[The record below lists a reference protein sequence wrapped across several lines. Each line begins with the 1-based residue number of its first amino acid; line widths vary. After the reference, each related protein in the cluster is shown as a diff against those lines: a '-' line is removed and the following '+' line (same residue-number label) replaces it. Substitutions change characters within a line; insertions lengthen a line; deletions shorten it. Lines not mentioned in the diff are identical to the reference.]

1 MENTLWQFNIFKL
14 YVRNQKEKNVTNLLK
29 MALEVLRSQ
38 RMLKMKKTE
47 LKFLLKTLHSRNKK
61 TQKSCEMLKYVLEVA
76 DVKSFFKCF
85 Q

>member
-1 MENTLWQFNIFKL
+1 MQNTLWQFNIFKL

-47 LKFLLKTLHSRNKK
+47 LKFLLKTLHSRNQK